1 LSYRYPAN
9 YEHSMILFF
18 TLHACFLSICED
30 LGFFWDYTRLCTF
43 LFIVLAA
50 CTVCFEHCNL
60 DTITRH
66 EGKDSF
72 YKCFNP
78 RIFVFLSVPMQR
90 FCKKWLMLFNT
101 QQLLSVSYTYLI
113 KYYCLTSYIQLILK
127 IYNILIKC
135 LSLYKMVCIVINTVI
150 VTAGTFEP

>member
-1 LSYRYPAN
+1 MSYRYPAN

-18 TLHACFLSICED
+18 TLHACFLSICEG
-30 LGFFWDYTRLCTF
+30 LWSFWDYTRLCTF
-43 LFIVLAA
+43 LSIVVAA

-60 DTITRH
+60 DTMTRH

-90 FCKKWLMLFNT
+90 FYKKWLMLFN
-101 QQLLSVSYTYLI
+101 TYLI

-150 VTAGTFEP
+150 AGTFEP